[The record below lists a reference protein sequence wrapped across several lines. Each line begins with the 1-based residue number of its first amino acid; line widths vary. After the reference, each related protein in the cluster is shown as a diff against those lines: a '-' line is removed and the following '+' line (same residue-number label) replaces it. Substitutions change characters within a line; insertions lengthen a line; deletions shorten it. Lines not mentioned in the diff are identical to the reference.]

1 MAEEKDRMILCGSNA
16 YDKKYYFNKTFSG
29 LPQSIQDEL
38 HIICVLFTEEVGGI
52 FTISF
57 EENGGVT
64 LQTEAAEEDYLYD
77 EIGSGLLVSEV
88 MKKRKDLF
96 ESLSLYYR
104 ALILH
109 EDMSGLLEEEDQMR
123 PQTTE
128 TQITYTSK
136 RTPKEEAE

>member
-1 MAEEKDRMILCGSNA
+1 M
-16 YDKKYYFNKTFSG
+16 
-29 LPQSIQDEL
+29 
-38 HIICVLFTEEVGGI
+38 
-52 FTISF
+52 
-57 EENGGVT
+57 T
-64 LQTEAAEEDYLYD
+64 LRTEAAEEDYLYD

-109 EDMSGLLEEEDQMR
+109 EDLSELLDEEEQVR
-123 PQTTE
+123 PEAAETE
-128 TQITYTSK
+128 ITYTSE

>member
-1 MAEEKDRMILCGSNA
+1 MAEKKDRVILCGSNA
-16 YDKKYYFNKTFSG
+16 YDKKYYFNKTFAK

-52 FTISF
+52 FTINF
-57 EENGGVT
+57 EPDGGVT

-104 ALILH
+104 GMVLH
-109 EDMSGLLEEEDQMR
+109 EDMSALLDEDDQPIAQEE
-123 PQTTE
+123 TE
-128 TQITYTSK
+128 ITYTAE
-136 RTPKEEAE
+136 RTPGEEIQ

>member
-1 MAEEKDRMILCGSNA
+1 MAEKKDRVILCGSNA
-16 YDKKYYFNKTFSG
+16 YDKKYYFNKTFSR

-38 HIICVLFTEEVGGI
+38 HIICVLFTEEIGGI

-57 EENGGVT
+57 EADGGVT

-104 ALILH
+104 GLILH
-109 EDMSGLLEEEDQMR
+109 EDMSELLDEDGQVI
-123 PQTTE
+123 QQQAETE
-128 TQITYTSK
+128 ITYTSE
-136 RTPKEEAE
+136 RTPGEETE